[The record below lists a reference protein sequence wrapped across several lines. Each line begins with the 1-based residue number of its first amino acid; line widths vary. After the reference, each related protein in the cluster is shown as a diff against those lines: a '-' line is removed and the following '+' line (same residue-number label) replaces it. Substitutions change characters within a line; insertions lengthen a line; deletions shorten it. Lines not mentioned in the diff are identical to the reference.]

1 MSTVRLDK
9 LCYMYTQDY
18 IAMKKNHHFTQ
29 SADVSYLMLKARQY
43 LHSTVYLVYDAISK
57 FKNKQN

>member
-1 MSTVRLDK
+1 
-9 LCYMYTQDY
+9 MYTQDY

-29 SADVSYLMLKARQY
+29 SGDVSYLMLKARQY